1 MNSRAFFITL
11 EKKKTMKF
19 YIKYMHCQRC
29 VHKVEE
35 ALLASDLHD
44 ATIYMGEIKLAK
56 PISGEQINLLR
67 SEVSKLGME
76 LIDDKKSA
84 IIEQTKTVINDIID
98 QGEDAIKTNLSDY
111 LSEKLNYN
119 YTYLANLFSE
129 YEGVTIA
136 HYVMVRKIEKVKE
149 LMLYYDL
156 NLTEI
161 SYKMHYSSVAHL
173 SNQFKKV
180 TGMTPS
186 QFKSLIAK
194 RKVNLDM

>member
-1 MNSRAFFITL
+1 
-11 EKKKTMKF
+11 
-19 YIKYMHCQRC
+19 
-29 VHKVEE
+29 
-35 ALLASDLHD
+35 
-44 ATIYMGEIKLAK
+44 MGEIKLAK

-186 QFKSLIAK
+186 KFKSLIAK

>member
-1 MNSRAFFITL
+1 
-11 EKKKTMKF
+11 MKF
-19 YIKYMHCQRC
+19 YIKHMLCQRC
-29 VHKVEE
+29 INKVEE
-35 ALLASDLHD
+35 ALLASNLHG
-44 ATIYMGEIKLAK
+44 ATISMGELELAR
-56 PISGEQINLLR
+56 PISGEQRNLLR
-67 SEVSKLGME
+67 SEILKLGME

-84 IIEQTKTVINDIID
+84 IIEQIKTAINDRID
-98 QGEDAIKTNLSDY
+98 QSEDELKTNLSDY
-111 LSEKLNYN
+111 LSDKLNYN

-129 YEGVTIA
+129 YEGITIA
-136 HYVMVRKIEKVKE
+136 YFVMVRKIEKVKE

-194 RKVNLDM
+194 RRMNLDV

>member
-1 MNSRAFFITL
+1 
-11 EKKKTMKF
+11 MKF
-19 YIKYMHCQRC
+19 YIKYMLCQRC
-29 VHKVEE
+29 VDKVKE
-35 ALLASDLHD
+35 ALSASNLQG
-44 ATIYMGEIKLAK
+44 ATIFMGEIELAK

-76 LIDDKKSA
+76 LIDNKKSA
-84 IIEQTKTVINDIID
+84 VIEQIKRVINDLID
-98 QGEDAIKTNLSDY
+98 QGEEELRTNLSDY
-111 LSEKLNYN
+111 LSNKLNYN

-149 LMLYYDL
+149 LMIYYDL

-186 QFKSLIAK
+186 RFKSFIAK
-194 RKVNLDM
+194 RKFNLDV

>member
-1 MNSRAFFITL
+1 
-11 EKKKTMKF
+11 MKF
-19 YIKYMHCQRC
+19 YIKHMLCQRC
-29 VHKVEE
+29 IKKVEE
-35 ALLASDLHD
+35 ALLASNLHG
-44 ATIYMGEIKLAK
+44 ATISMGEIELAR

-67 SEVSKLGME
+67 SEILKLGME

-84 IIEQTKTVINDIID
+84 IIEQIKTAINDLID
-98 QGEDAIKTNLSDY
+98 QSEDELKTNLSDY
-111 LSEKLNYN
+111 LSDKLNYN

-136 HYVMVRKIEKVKE
+136 YFVMVRKIEKVKE

-194 RKVNLDM
+194 RRMNLDV

>member
-1 MNSRAFFITL
+1 
-11 EKKKTMKF
+11 MKF
-19 YIKYMHCQRC
+19 YIKYMLCQRC
-29 VHKVEE
+29 IDKVKE
-35 ALLASDLHD
+35 ALLASNIHG
-44 ATIYMGEIKLAK
+44 ATISMGEIELAK
-56 PISGEQINLLR
+56 PIAGEQIDLLR
-67 SEVSKLGME
+67 SEVLKLGME
-76 LIDDKKSA
+76 LIDDKKAA
-84 IIEQTKTVINDIID
+84 IIEQIKTAVNDIID
-98 QGEDAIKTNLSDY
+98 RGEDELKTNLSDY
-111 LSEKLNYN
+111 LGEKLNYN

-136 HYVMVRKIEKVKE
+136 HFVMVRKIERVKE
-149 LMLYYDL
+149 LMLYYHL

-194 RKVNLDM
+194 RRVKLDV

>member
-1 MNSRAFFITL
+1 
-11 EKKKTMKF
+11 MKF
-19 YIKYMHCQRC
+19 HIKYMLCQRC
-29 VHKVEE
+29 IDKVEE
-35 ALLASDLHD
+35 ALTACNLHG
-44 ATIYMGEIKLAK
+44 ATISMGEIEFAK
-56 PISGEQINLLR
+56 PISEEQQNLLR
-67 SEVSKLGME
+67 NQVLKLGME
-76 LIDDKKSA
+76 LIDDKKA
-84 IIEQTKTVINDIID
+84 AVIEQIKTVINDLID
-98 QGEDAIKTNLSDY
+98 KSEDELKTNLSDY
-111 LSEKLNYN
+111 LSDKLNYN

-136 HYVMVRKIEKVKE
+136 HFVQVRKIEKVKE
-149 LMLYYDL
+149 LMLYFDL

-194 RKVNLDM
+194 RKVNLDA